1 MPKWWHRASF
11 MIKFLELFEML
22 NVKAFPNQDSQD
34 KRNQNLDGMLI
45 CSPRGWEIENLH
57 VLYVIPKSKFKKK
70 RRHFCWNS
78 ILVDM
83 CSDYNILVESW
94 FFFVSEKHVSTFWIF
109 FHLLF
114 YYSQLDIWISNWWA
128 VGYSYIQQLL
138 IE

>member
-1 MPKWWHRASF
+1 MTQGIVYDKISWAFWDVERKSISKSRFARQTESKSWWDVNLFNSWLGNRKSTRF
-11 MIKFLELFEML
+11 VCDSKIKIL
-22 NVKAFPNQDSQD
+22 
-34 KRNQNLDGMLI
+34 
-45 CSPRGWEIENLH
+45 
-57 VLYVIPKSKFKKK
+57 KK